1 MRFRLRSLLLLVAA
15 MSFVGCIAYG
25 LAHFDDPLAVVTVS
39 EDPKVAITPEV
50 ALELTA
56 QALRQAGLE
65 PLDPQPYQHG
75 SHGLERFLGH
85 NSLHPDDQVSVI
97 WRAKG
102 GRYDRYTVRLTR
114 TSTAIMASISENW
127 L

>member
-1 MRFRLRSLLLLVAA
+1 LVAA
-15 MSFVGCIAYG
+15 ISFVGCIVYG

-39 EDPKVAITPEV
+39 KDPKVVLTPDV

-56 QALRQAGLE
+56 HALRQAGLE
-65 PLDPQPYQHG
+65 PLDPQPYRHG
-75 SHGLERFLGH
+75 SQGSDRFLGR
-85 NSLHPDDQVSVI
+85 NSLHPDDQLSVI

-102 GRYDRYTVRLTR
+102 GHYDQYTVRLTR
-114 TSTAIMASISENW
+114 TSTAIVASISENW